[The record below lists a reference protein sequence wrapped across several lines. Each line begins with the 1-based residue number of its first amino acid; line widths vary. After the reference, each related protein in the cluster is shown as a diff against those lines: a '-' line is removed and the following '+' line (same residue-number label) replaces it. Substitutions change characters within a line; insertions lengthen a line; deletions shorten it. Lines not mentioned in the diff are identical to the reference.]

1 MLAVIAYQHIL
12 IQALEEIMNAPHDFS
27 KNGKTGL
34 NPVLITPDEYSL
46 EVPLVCWLF
55 LFGTVGFTL
64 HESLQSF
71 LSTGRIWP
79 VIFILVLFLLLGNC
93 YLEMKQRKHAVAIL
107 EQEALQVELKSE
119 IIERDAA
126 PEHQLRSAIRRLGRY
141 FKLERDCGI

>member
-1 MLAVIAYQHIL
+1 MD
-12 IQALEEIMNAPHDFS
+12 APHNFS
-27 KNGKTGL
+27 KNGRTGL
-34 NPVLITPDEYSL
+34 NPVLIRPDEYSL
-46 EVPLVCWLF
+46 EVPLLCWLF
-55 LFGTVGFTL
+55 IFGTVGFTL
-64 HESLQSF
+64 HQSLQSF

-119 IIERDAA
+119 IIERGTA